1 MYQMKLTI
9 EDPLTS
15 KKTKGGQGLREEEIS
30 SEVEGKFEVIRAI
43 IRIKKVT
50 ANGRLVLR
58 VLSDKHPEEIIK
70 LINNQTF

>member
-1 MYQMKLTI
+1 MKLTI

-30 SEVEGKFEVIRAI
+30 SEVDGKFEVIRAI

-58 VLSDKHPEEIIK
+58 VLSDKHPEEII
-70 LINNQTF
+70 

>member
-30 SEVEGKFEVIRAI
+30 SEVDGKFEVIRAI

-58 VLSDKHPEEIIK
+58 VLSDKHPEEII
-70 LINNQTF
+70 